1 MMSGKLIP
9 ALITLRSRLKASS
22 ALAAG
27 FVFILL
33 VTSMIG
39 IAVSAS
45 LARRMEAEVTARNKL
60 LAVTLAK
67 DMSTFLD
74 GYLQALHLASSG
86 SFWSQE
92 ATGALSRLF
101 PAFRSVLLVN
111 TAGQVEFASSPSW
124 ERFFEASTR
133 EYFIASMGTG
143 LPYLSPTFIAE
154 DDLAPTAVMAVSGS
168 KGSAVAY
175 LNLEAIG
182 KYIQELPV
190 QGSETIAIVD
200 QHGYYFAHQDTRLV
214 LERSSVV
221 LDGWYQNDAHRVAGG
236 RLVWKPG
243 EPQRLVCWTPV
254 QGFSGWTVMV
264 SEEADDVLAQS
275 RTLRLSV
282 LASVITSSLT
292 ALIFIVFILRILDHD
307 IGSLYSHVAAVAGGN
322 YDTVLHYQG
331 FKDLAPLA
339 NSYREAVAAVRDR
352 EQRIQENERRLE
364 GILDFMPI
372 PVIIMDRQESVFH
385 INHSVTRTFGWAL
398 GDLPD
403 LSTWWLRMYPD
414 EAIRSMA
421 QEHWAGHLA
430 LLYEGR
436 IPPDHFEG
444 ELACQDG
451 STKKVI
457 GGTAV
462 FGDWIV
468 LNFVDVS
475 ESKDAEARM
484 AANLKEKEVLL
495 KEIHHRVKNNLQLII
510 SLLNLKSQASGTVD
524 SAFTESI
531 DRVRVM
537 ATIHELLYESHD
549 FSHIDLGEYI
559 RTIVDWIMAS
569 YAYGPLIPQLSL
581 ELQAI
586 DLDIDSA
593 VPCGLIINELF
604 TNAIKYAFDATTS
617 EPAIH
622 ILSRTTSDGFIELVF
637 ADNGKGLPL
646 DIEPRAVKSLGFQL
660 IVSLSDQ
667 LRGSWH
673 LSRDGGTSWTIRFPV
688 GRRES

>member
-1 MMSGKLIP
+1 MMPGKSIP
-9 ALITLRSRLKASS
+9 ALIALRSRLRASS

-45 LARRMEAEVTARNKL
+45 LARRMEVEVTARNKL
-60 LAVTLAK
+60 LAVTLAN
-67 DMSTFLD
+67 DMSTFLN
-74 GYLQALHLASSG
+74 GHLLALHLAASESL
-86 SFWSQE
+86 WTQE
-92 ATGALSRLF
+92 TAGALSRLF
-101 PAFRSVLLVN
+101 PAFGSVMMVN
-111 TAGQVEFASSPSW
+111 AAGQVEFASSPPR
-124 ERFFEASTR
+124 ERFPDVSIS
-133 EYFIASMGTG
+133 EYIITSMSTG
-143 LPYLSPTFIAE
+143 LPCLSPTFMAE
-154 DDLAPTAVMAVSGS
+154 GDSAPTAVMAVPVS

-182 KYIQELPV
+182 QYIQELPV
-190 QGSETIAIVD
+190 QGSGTIAIVD
-200 QHGYYFAHQDTRLV
+200 RQGYLVAHQDTRLV
-214 LERSSVV
+214 LERSSVA
-221 LDGWYQNDAHRVAGG
+221 LDGWYRNGAHLMAGG

-243 EPQRLVCWTPV
+243 EPERLVCWAPV
-254 QGFSGWTVMV
+254 PGFSGWTVMV
-264 SEEADDVLAQS
+264 SEEADDVFAQS
-275 RTLRLSV
+275 RILRLSV
-282 LASVITSSLT
+282 LASVIISSLT

-307 IGSLYSHVAAVAGGN
+307 IGSLYSYASAVAGGN

-339 NSYREAVAAVRDR
+339 TSYREAVVAVRDR
-352 EQRIQENERRLE
+352 EQRIQENERGLE

-385 INHSVTRTFGWAL
+385 INHAVTRTFGWAP

-444 ELACQDG
+444 ELACRDG
-451 STKKVI
+451 TSKKVI
-457 GGTAV
+457 GDTAV

-468 LNFVDVS
+468 VNFVDVS
-475 ESKDAEARM
+475 EAKEAESRM
-484 AANLKEKEVLL
+484 AASLKEKEVLL

-510 SLLNLKSQASGTVD
+510 SLLNLKSQASGVND

-569 YAYGPLIPQLSL
+569 YAYGPVIPRVGL
-581 ELQAI
+581 ELQTI
-586 DLDIDSA
+586 DLDIDLA

-604 TNAIKYAFDATTS
+604 TNAIKYAFDATI
-617 EPAIH
+617 PDPVIH
-622 ILSRTTSDGFIELVF
+622 ILTRMTPDGFVELVF
-637 ADNGKGLPL
+637 ADNGKGLPPE
-646 DIEPRAVKSLGFQL
+646 IEPGEVQSLGLQL
-660 IVSLSDQ
+660 IVSLSEQ
-667 LRGSWH
+667 LRGTWYVA
-673 LSRDGGTSWTIRFPV
+673 RDGGTSWTIRFPV
-688 GRRES
+688 GRA